1 MNPVP
6 LLGAAFAASIAVGS
20 LATAHR
26 LRPAVDPGEEAPAPH
41 AALSTI
47 GAGLLSGF
55 VLLTG
60 FLVAT
65 GWAAHTT
72 RVVPPTGLY
81 AADAAAGCAVL
92 LYPALAGLPFNARHA
107 TAVAFFGCLIG
118 YTMSMAVQLRP

>member
-1 MNPVP
+1 MNLVP
-6 LLGAAFAASIAVGS
+6 ALGAAAAITIAVGS
-20 LATAHR
+20 LGIAHR
-26 LRPAVDPGEEAPAPH
+26 LRPALEPGEEAPAPH

-72 RVVPPTGLY
+72 KVVPPTGLY

-92 LYPALAGLPFNARHA
+92 LYPALAGLPFSPRHA
-107 TAVAFFGCLIG
+107 TAVACFGALVG
-118 YTMSMAVQLRP
+118 YTLSMAVQLRP

>member
-1 MNPVP
+1 MNLVPV
-6 LLGAAFAASIAVGS
+6 LGAVLAISIAVGA
-20 LATAHR
+20 LAISQR
-26 LRPAVDPGEEAPAPH
+26 LRPALAPDEEAPAPH

-72 RVVPPTGLY
+72 KVVPPSGLY

-92 LYPALAGLPFNARHA
+92 LYPALAGLPFTARHA
-107 TAVAFFGCLIG
+107 TAVACFGALVG
-118 YTMSMAVQLRP
+118 YTLSMAVQLRP